1 MKKNYDTLLLDADD
15 TLLDFGMTEKAAL
28 ENTFQEYGLTLTDE
42 IRDIYKTVNH
52 ELWSAFERGE
62 ITKETITSTRFARVF
77 DTVGYRVD
85 GRRFHVDYQRALG
98 RGYYLIDGAKELCE
112 ELAGKYRL
120 YCVTN
125 GVAATQYSRLSGS
138 GLGQYFSDI
147 FVSEEIGHQKPS
159 VNYFSAVFK
168 SIGQFD
174 PSHAL
179 IVGDSLTSD
188 IQGGK
193 NTGIDTCWYNPL
205 EKQAQP
211 GLKADYE
218 IRKLDE
224 LRRILEGETTGQ
236 FPPPKP

>member
-15 TLLDFGMTEKAAL
+15 TLLDFRQTEKAAL
-28 ENTFQEYGLTLTDE
+28 ENTFDEYGLTLTDE

-62 ITKETITSTRFARVF
+62 ITKETITSTRFQRVF
-77 DTVGYRVD
+77 DTVGYHVD
-85 GRRFHVDYQRALG
+85 GHTFHLDYQKALG
-98 RGYYLIDGAKELCE
+98 RGYFLIDGAKELCE
-112 ELAGKYRL
+112 KLAGKYRL

-138 GLGQYFSDI
+138 GLGDYFDNI

-159 VNYFSAVFK
+159 KDYFSAVFK
-168 SIGQFD
+168 SIGRFN
-174 PSHAL
+174 PSNAL

-193 NTGIDTCWYNPL
+193 NTGIDTCWYNPSGKTA
-205 EKQAQP
+205 ESAV
-211 GLKADYE
+211 KADYE

-224 LRRILEGETTGQ
+224 LMPILEGSDPQ
-236 FPPPKP
+236 KR

>member
-15 TLLDFGMTEKAAL
+15 TLLDFRKTEKAAL
-28 ENTFQEYGLTLTDE
+28 ENTFGNYGLTLTEE

-62 ITKETITSTRFARVF
+62 ITKETITSTRFQRVF
-77 DTVGYRVD
+77 DTVGYHVD
-85 GRRFHVDYQRALG
+85 GRRFHLDYQKALAQ
-98 RGYYLIDGAKELCE
+98 GYYLIDGARELCE
-112 ELAGKYRL
+112 KLAGKYRL

-138 GLGQYFSDI
+138 GLDSYFSGI

-159 VNYFSAVFK
+159 THYFSAVFK
-168 SIGQFD
+168 SIPKFET
-174 PSHAL
+174 SHAL

-193 NTGIDTCWYNPL
+193 NTGVDTCWYNPSG
-205 EKQAQP
+205 QP
-211 GLKADYE
+211 AKPELKADYE
-218 IRKLDE
+218 ITKLDE
-224 LRRILEGETTGQ
+224 LLPILEGTVSE
-236 FPPPKP
+236 KR

>member
-15 TLLDFGMTEKAAL
+15 TLLDFGKTEKAAL
-28 ENTFQEYGLTLTDE
+28 ENTFGEYGLRLTDE

-62 ITKETITSTRFARVF
+62 IPKETITSTRFSRVF
-77 DTVGYRVD
+77 DTVGYQVD
-85 GRRFHVDYQRALG
+85 GRRFQLDYQRALA
-98 RGYYLIDGAKELCE
+98 RGYFLIDGARELCE
-112 ELAGKYRL
+112 ELAGQYRL

-125 GVAATQYSRLSGS
+125 GVAATQYSRLAGS
-138 GLGQYFSDI
+138 GLDNYFDKI

-159 VNYFSAVFK
+159 THYFSAVFQ
-168 SIGQFD
+168 SIGRFD

-193 NTGIDTCWYNPL
+193 NTGIDTCWYNPSGKTA
-205 EKQAQP
+205 EPA
-211 GLKADYE
+211 LKADYD

-224 LRRILEGETTGQ
+224 LMAILEGKITEKG
-236 FPPPKP
+236 

>member
-15 TLLDFGMTEKAAL
+15 TLLDFSKTEKAAL
-28 ENTFQEYGLTLTDE
+28 ENTFDEYGLTLTEE
-42 IRDIYKTVNH
+42 IRDIYKTINH

-62 ITKETITSTRFARVF
+62 ITKETITTTRFQRVF

-85 GRRFHVDYQRALG
+85 GRTFHLDYQRELG

-112 ELAGKYRL
+112 KLAGNYRL

-125 GVAATQYSRLSGS
+125 GLAITQYSRLSGS
-138 GLGQYFSDI
+138 GLDSYFDNI
-147 FVSEEIGHQKPS
+147 FVSEEIGYQKPNR
-159 VNYFSAVFK
+159 NYFSAVFK
-168 SIGQFD
+168 SISRFE

-193 NTGIDTCWYNPL
+193 NTGIDTCWYNPSGKTA
-205 EKQAQP
+205 EPA
-211 GLKADYE
+211 LKADYD

-224 LRRILEGETTGQ
+224 LLPILEGSATE
-236 FPPPKP
+236 KR